1 MMQVCKELSF
11 KYLKSIFYVP
21 FYATILAVWGVSIR
35 PSSTSFTM
43 AFLAAIAFSNVVK
56 PSSTLAGR
64 FKQKSVIIFIMC
76 IGLSVLLYQPFFEMG
91 GAVSWSIFNAVNPF
105 ITDIPNHFMFSTT
118 TFIPVFLGYFSAILA
133 CAIIAII
140 ASILFIMLPIVAV
153 EYHRERA

>member
-1 MMQVCKELSF
+1 MIQLCKALSF

-21 FYATILAVWGVSIR
+21 FYATLISVWGVVIR
-35 PSSTSFTM
+35 PSSTAFTLS
-43 AFLAAIAFSNVVK
+43 FLAAIAFANVVK

-76 IGLSVLLYQPFFEMG
+76 IGLTALLYQPFFEVSG
-91 GAVSWSIFNAVNPF
+91 TISWSIFDAANSF
-105 ITDIPNHFMFSTT
+105 ICHISNQFIFSTT
-118 TFIPVFLGYFSAILA
+118 KFIPVFLGYFSSILV

-153 EYHRERA
+153 EYHNERA